1 MVIRFR
7 QPSTGQLGQ
16 ISVPDIV
23 TRPWPP
29 PPPRLPL
36 PRPRALLGLSLQRG
50 LGEEEA
56 ARQRLEAAGARH
68 HGRVALPR
76 PQHCLPSLP
85 HYLLCIDI

>member
-1 MVIRFR
+1 MVIRLR

-16 ISVPDIV
+16 ISLADIV

-29 PPPRLPL
+29 PPTLPL
-36 PRPRALLGLSLQRG
+36 LRPLLGLSLQRG

-56 ARQRLEAAGARH
+56 ARQRLEAAGPRH

-76 PQHCLPSLP
+76 PQHGLPSLP
-85 HYLLCIDI
+85 HYLHCIDI

>member
-1 MVIRFR
+1 MVILFR

-16 ISVPDIV
+16 ISLADIV

-29 PPPRLPL
+29 PPPL
-36 PRPRALLGLSLQRG
+36 PRLRPLLGLGLQRG

-56 ARQRLEAAGARH
+56 ARQRLEAAGPRH

-76 PQHCLPSLP
+76 PQHGLPSLV
-85 HYLLCIDI
+85 HYLHCVDI

>member
-1 MVIRFR
+1 MVILFR

-16 ISVPDIV
+16 ISLADIV

-29 PPPRLPL
+29 PLPPHLPL
-36 PRPRALLGLSLQRG
+36 PRPLLGLSLQRG

-56 ARQRLEAAGARH
+56 ARQRLEAAGPRH

-76 PQHCLPSLP
+76 PQHGLPSLP
-85 HYLLCIDI
+85 HYLHCVDI

>member
-16 ISVPDIV
+16 ISVADIV

-36 PRPRALLGLSLQRG
+36 PRLLLGLSLQRG

-76 PQHCLPSLP
+76 PQHSLPSLR
-85 HYLLCIDI
+85 HYPNTV

>member
-1 MVIRFR
+1 MVIRLR

-16 ISVPDIV
+16 ISLADIV

-29 PPPRLPL
+29 PPHLPL
-36 PRPRALLGLSLQRG
+36 PRTLLGLSLLRG

-56 ARQRLEAAGARH
+56 ARQRLEAAGPRH

-76 PQHCLPSLP
+76 PQHGLPSLP
-85 HYLLCIDI
+85 HYLHCVDI

>member
-1 MVIRFR
+1 MVIRLR

-16 ISVPDIV
+16 ISLADIV

-29 PPPRLPL
+29 PPPLPL
-36 PRPRALLGLSLQRG
+36 PSPLLGLSLQRG

-56 ARQRLEAAGARH
+56 ARQRLEAAGPRH

-76 PQHCLPSLP
+76 PQHGLPSLP
-85 HYLLCIDI
+85 HYLHCVDI

>member
-1 MVIRFR
+1 MVIRLR

-16 ISVPDIV
+16 ISLADIV

-29 PPPRLPL
+29 PHLPM
-36 PRPRALLGLSLQRG
+36 PLLGLSLQRG

-56 ARQRLEAAGARH
+56 ARQRLEAAGPRH

-76 PQHCLPSLP
+76 PQHGLPSLP
-85 HYLLCIDI
+85 HYLHCVDI